1 MGGGRWVVGDG
12 RWEMGGVGRGQGQH
26 VMDAHCVFWP
36 GQRVPH
42 MSGGNDVKGGI
53 GLDNRRSHNHNG
65 VKEVPVLRLSDAREG
80 VEIKPYRR

>member
-1 MGGGRWVVGDG
+1 MVLVGVKG
-12 RWEMGGVGRGQGQH
+12 NMLWTRI
-26 VMDAHCVFWP
+26 AFFWP

-80 VEIKPYRR
+80 NEIKPYRR

>member
-1 MGGGRWVVGDG
+1 M
-12 RWEMGGVGRGQGQH
+12 
-26 VMDAHCVFWP
+26 
-36 GQRVPH
+36 PH

-53 GLDNRRSHNHNG
+53 GLDKRRSHNHNG